1 MKAQLRRLEP
11 EVCSGAARWPHR
23 LVDSPRA
30 PSCDARAICFK
41 GEQEVGNNRRPF
53 ALRTGFR
60 QAVVRSL
67 AAFKAQGGSDGS
79 VIGAIVQ
86 GAAPLGAIAQA
97 TASTISSQACL
108 ALLGKALQGRNR
120 FAGRKSRPFDVIK
133 GFCRVAAQWPDLI
146 WATDG
151 QAPMTP
157 YKEFISGRAKP
168 FPVPTGHVI
177 KVDGRFIK
185 ATKANGHVIKANGR
199 FIKANGRFIKADGRF
214 IRGSFDALQGQVR
227 VWDLG
232 FRVIEYCFAYSV
244 PAGTVPREGRP
255 LGQLHSCWRFIGN
268 SLDLLPGR

>member
-1 MKAQLRRLEP
+1 MSVGGHSAGHGFNDFVAGVP
-11 EVCSGAARWPHR
+11 R
-23 LVDSPRA
+23 LVKAGTDL
-30 PSCDARAICFK
+30 
-41 GEQEVGNNRRPF
+41 
-53 ALRTGFR
+53 LR
-60 QAVVRSL
+60 
-67 AAFKAQGGSDGS
+67 
-79 VIGAIVQ
+79 
-86 GAAPLGAIAQA
+86 
-97 TASTISSQACL
+97 
-108 ALLGKALQGRNR
+108 
-120 FAGRKSRPFDVIK
+120 GRKGRPFDVIK

-146 WATDG
+146 WVTDG
-151 QAPMTP
+151 QARVKNLSAAGP
-157 YKEFISGRAKP
+157 AKP
-168 FPVPTGHVI
+168 FPALTGHFI

-214 IRGSFDALQGQVR
+214 IKGSFDALQGQVR

>member
-1 MKAQLRRLEP
+1 M
-11 EVCSGAARWPHR
+11 
-23 LVDSPRA
+23 PR
-30 PSCDARAICFK
+30 
-41 GEQEVGNNRRPF
+41 
-53 ALRTGFR
+53 
-60 QAVVRSL
+60 
-67 AAFKAQGGSDGS
+67 
-79 VIGAIVQ
+79 
-86 GAAPLGAIAQA
+86 
-97 TASTISSQACL
+97 
-108 ALLGKALQGRNR
+108 
-120 FAGRKSRPFDVIK
+120 GRKGRPFDVMK

-168 FPVPTGHVI
+168 FPAPTGHFI

-185 ATKANGHVIKANGR
+185 ATKATGHVIKANGR

-214 IRGSFDALQGQVR
+214 IKGSFDALQGQVR

-255 LGQLHSCWRFIGN
+255 LGQLHSCWRFIGT